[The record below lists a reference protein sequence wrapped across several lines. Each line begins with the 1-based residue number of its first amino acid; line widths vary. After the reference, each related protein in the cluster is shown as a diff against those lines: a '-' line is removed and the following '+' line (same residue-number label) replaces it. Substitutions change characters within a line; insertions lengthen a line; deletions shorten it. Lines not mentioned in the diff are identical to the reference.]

1 MLFCTCGQ
9 YNRLTVFFFVF
20 LLATVLVLATIRRYQ
35 MYKLCVIPS
44 QVFLYKYW
52 YQKSFSYNAIQAL
65 VVLLIG
71 VSIATSPEFSTNTV
85 GLGIGLLSA
94 VVVVPL
100 ETVYNGETAKY
111 YNWSSIQANQKTG
124 WLRALLSWCMAYW
137 VESTDVVGSWRNLKW
152 GGATQTNIGGGEG
165 GVGGVGGGGQDGQ
178 DGREFLV
185 CLFLSCVFAVFVN
198 VASVA
203 IINRSTAVSYQVL
216 GQSKTVGV
224 VLVDLIKRSV
234 WNEGGGADGGG
245 GALDSLKIIVGA
257 FVALLGSWWY
267 TKASKEN
274 DGKKMV
280 VVADE
285 DSKKKL

>member
-1 MLFCTCGQ
+1 MGS
-9 YNRLTVFFFVF
+9 NNKLTVFFFMF
-20 LLATVLVLATIRRYQ
+20 LLATVLVLAPIHRYQ

-44 QVFLYKYW
+44 QVLLYKYW
-52 YQKSFSYNAIQAL
+52 YQKSFSYTAIQAL

-124 WLRALLSWCMAYW
+124 WLRALLSWWMAYW
-137 VESTDVVGSWRNLKW
+137 MESTDVVGSWGKLEW
-152 GGATQTNIGGGEG
+152 GGATETNVGGGEG
-165 GVGGVGGGGQDGQ
+165 GGGGGEGGGGGH

-234 WNEGGGADGGG
+234 WNEGGGAGGGG
-245 GALDSLKIIVGA
+245 GALNSLKIIVGA

-274 DGKKMV
+274 DGKKKLV
-280 VVADE
+280 VVVGE
-285 DSKKKL
+285 DSKKRL

>member
-1 MLFCTCGQ
+1 VGSTNQ
-9 YNRLTVFFFVF
+9 LTVFFFMF
-20 LLATVLVLATIRRYQ
+20 LLATVLVLAPIHRYQ

-44 QVFLYKYW
+44 QVLLYKYW
-52 YQKSFSYNAIQAL
+52 YQKSFSYTAIQAL

-124 WLRALLSWCMAYW
+124 WLRALLSWWMAYW
-137 VESTDVVGSWRNLKW
+137 MESTDVVGSWRKLEW
-152 GGATQTNIGGGEG
+152 GGATETNVGGGEG
-165 GVGGVGGGGQDGQ
+165 GGGGGGGGGQDGQ
-178 DGREFLV
+178 QFLV

-224 VLVDLIKRSV
+224 VLVDLIKRSMCNV
-234 WNEGGGADGGG
+234 GGGTGGGGGG

-274 DGKKMV
+274 DGKKKL
-280 VVADE
+280 VVAGE

>member
-1 MLFCTCGQ
+1 VGSTNQ
-9 YNRLTVFFFVF
+9 LTVFFFMF
-20 LLATVLVLATIRRYQ
+20 LLATVLVLAPIHRYQ

-44 QVFLYKYW
+44 QVLLYKYW
-52 YQKSFSYNAIQAL
+52 YQKSFSYTAIQAL

-124 WLRALLSWCMAYW
+124 WLRALLSWWMAYW
-137 VESTDVVGSWRNLKW
+137 MESTDVVGSWRNLEW
-152 GGATQTNIGGGEG
+152 GGATETNVGGGEG
-165 GVGGVGGGGQDGQ
+165 GGGGGGGGGQDGQ
-178 DGREFLV
+178 QFLV

-203 IINRSTAVSYQVL
+203 IIYRSTAVSYQVL

-224 VLVDLIKRSV
+224 VLVDLIKRSMCNV
-234 WNEGGGADGGG
+234 GGGTGGGGGG

-274 DGKKMV
+274 DGKKKL
-280 VVADE
+280 VVAGE

>member
-1 MLFCTCGQ
+1 MGSTNQ
-9 YNRLTVFFFVF
+9 LTVFFFMF
-20 LLATVLVLATIRRYQ
+20 LLATVLVLAPIHRYQ

-44 QVFLYKYW
+44 QVLLYKYW
-52 YQKSFSYNAIQAL
+52 YQKSFSYTAIQAL

-124 WLRALLSWCMAYW
+124 WLRALLSWWMAYW
-137 VESTDVVGSWRNLKW
+137 MESTDVVGSWRKLEW
-152 GGATQTNIGGGEG
+152 GGPTETN
-165 GVGGVGGGGQDGQ
+165 VGGGGGPN
-178 DGREFLV
+178 GREFLV

-234 WNEGGGADGGG
+234 WNEGGGAGGGG
-245 GALDSLKIIVGA
+245 GALDSLKIIAGA

-274 DGKKMV
+274 DGKKKKMV
-280 VVADE
+280 VVVGM
-285 DSKKKL
+285 DSKKRL

>member
-1 MLFCTCGQ
+1 MGST
-9 YNRLTVFFFVF
+9 NELTVFFFMF
-20 LLATVLVLATIRRYQ
+20 LLATVLVILAPIHRYQ

-44 QVFLYKYW
+44 QVLLYKYW

-124 WLRALLSWCMAYW
+124 WLRALLSWWMAYW
-137 VESTDVVGSWRNLKW
+137 MESTDVVGSWRKLEW
-152 GGATQTNIGGGEG
+152 GGATETNVGGGEG
-165 GVGGVGGGGQDGQ
+165 GGGGH

-234 WNEGGGADGGG
+234 WNEGTGTAGGG

-274 DGKKMV
+274 DGKKKKMV
-280 VVADE
+280 VVVGE
-285 DSKKKL
+285 DSKKRL